1 MLVNTSKMLKGVWE
15 DLGGDVND
23 ILRGVAIQI
32 ALRSRGTPSFFSCP
46 CWVTRVKLEGGDN
59 MTAQENLFALECFPS
74 KVRDDETHVCRRPKP
89 DKLPQLA
96 AGVGQDKL
104 HPVAGDGF

>member
-1 MLVNTSKMLKGVWE
+1 
-15 DLGGDVND
+15 
-23 ILRGVAIQI
+23 
-32 ALRSRGTPSFFSCP
+32 
-46 CWVTRVKLEGGDN
+46 

-104 HPVAGDGF
+104 HPVAGDGFCKLADSLYPRAIRRTLYLVRLSCCG